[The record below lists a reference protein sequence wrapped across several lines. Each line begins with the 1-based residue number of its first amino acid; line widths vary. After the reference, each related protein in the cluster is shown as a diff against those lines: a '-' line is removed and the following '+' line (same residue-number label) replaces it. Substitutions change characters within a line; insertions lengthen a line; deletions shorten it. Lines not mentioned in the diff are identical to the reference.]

1 MNNLTLETVQDS
13 SPMDIETEFNKYSK
27 YIDKT
32 IWTKYRYRVAND
44 YDDMKQI
51 GSEALIK
58 AIKTFDSTRDAE
70 LSTYVYR
77 CVENSLKHL
86 DVEID
91 GKYKNRMVKA
101 YILKNK
107 DVGLEELWKN
117 VPAKCSRQDFNNIYL
132 SLSMAST
139 DEESEKLNGLADT
152 SISVENPIENKQNYE
167 ILLEKISKVLS
178 RYSEN
183 NVAIYNV
190 WLSRKMNNQT
200 VSIQELAD
208 TFGVTK
214 QWVSTLI
221 KSTNKKIQKDI
232 TKDIKKIVL

>member
-77 CVENSLKHL
+77 CVENM
-86 DVEID
+86 
-91 GKYKNRMVKA
+91 NRINMV
-101 YILKNK
+101 IN
-107 DVGLEELWKN
+107 
-117 VPAKCSRQDFNNIYL
+117 
-132 SLSMAST
+132 
-139 DEESEKLNGLADT
+139 
-152 SISVENPIENKQNYE
+152 
-167 ILLEKISKVLS
+167 
-178 RYSEN
+178 
-183 NVAIYNV
+183 
-190 WLSRKMNNQT
+190 
-200 VSIQELAD
+200 
-208 TFGVTK
+208 
-214 QWVSTLI
+214 
-221 KSTNKKIQKDI
+221 NKKY
-232 TKDIKKIVL
+232 TKIINFN